1 MLAEE
6 TALASS
12 LHAKATLE
20 AVLRLAAAQSPLVS
34 AAAHRWQAA
43 THKRAQAVSLPD
55 PRVEASYFVRQVD
68 DRWMVSLSQ
77 DLPYPGKLLLG
88 GRIADA
94 ETQVAYIRYQ
104 MAIRNA
110 LAEAKEMYFELY
122 YIDRAQQITTAI
134 QRLYER
140 YAALAAGGTSVAQ
153 TKLPETFR
161 AESQRL
167 QLGYDLVLLRE
178 MRATE
183 TQRLRALMGLR
194 GDSDIGPTE
203 DVVRPLP
210 FEITLEALYA
220 MAERYN
226 QELLAAGVEVERA
239 GHQTQL
245 ARQAPIPDLM
255 LGVSYTD
262 MIDVPSN
269 KNPLSVNVGISVP
282 LWLGKYRAMAREAHA
297 LEEAMKAEQV
307 AAQAQVRSDLAR
319 AYFRLKNASRLVQ
332 LYHDTLVPQARQA
345 LQSVEELYRK
355 GDATL
360 AALLELTATVHNFE
374 LARLRATADYYQ
386 NVARLERVLGRAL
399 PLPADASPPAG
410 LETTP

>member
-307 AAQAQVRSDLAR
+307 AAQAQVRSDLA
-319 AYFRLKNASRLVQ
+319 
-332 LYHDTLVPQARQA
+332 
-345 LQSVEELYRK
+345 
-355 GDATL
+355 
-360 AALLELTATVHNFE
+360 
-374 LARLRATADYYQ
+374 
-386 NVARLERVLGRAL
+386 GRTSA
-399 PLPADASPPAG
+399 
-410 LETTP
+410 